1 MAGLGIS
8 GPPTIASW
16 STYYPLTLSKPQ
28 LMTYFET
35 GLYIRTAKLDGC
47 SKPFPLT
54 SGSLTD
60 DAYRALSLYNPLKTS
75 DANFVLS
82 NDLDEILS
90 SRNRCTRGNALLPDE
105 MAFTLPI
112 RLAGRQQITL
122 V

>member
-1 MAGLGIS
+1 
-8 GPPTIASW
+8 
-16 STYYPLTLSKPQ
+16 
-28 LMTYFET
+28 MTYFET
-35 GLYIRTAKLDGC
+35 GLYIHTAKLDDRA
-47 SKPFPLT
+47 KPFLLT
-54 SGSLTD
+54 SGFLTD
-60 DAYRALSLYNPLKTS
+60 DAYRALSLYNPSRTS

-112 RLAGRQQITL
+112 RLAGHQQITL